1 MAFQAMPSDPLVLAI
16 EDDIRDVF
24 AIHDVTVRGRDGR
37 VVVFVGEFLRDPA
50 MVYRHVAPRL
60 AERDLMALLRREHG
74 RDVLVV
80 QPGARRGRRRAW
92 INAVLF
98 ALTTLSVLA
107 AGTFQS
113 LPESA
118 QASAEGAA
126 GWQALMAVLLAH
138 WPLGVP
144 FTAALL
150 GILGIHELGHYVVGR
165 YYGLD
170 VSLPYFIPLPNML
183 TGTMGAVIR
192 IESPFES
199 RRALFDVGIA
209 GPLAGM
215 AVAIPVVIV
224 GLMQARVTALE
235 PGTCPI
241 VFGEPL
247 LFQWL
252 ALVFAPARPP
262 GTDIEMNPLLLAGW
276 WGFFV
281 TALNLLPV
289 SQLDG
294 GHIAY
299 AIFGRAHRWV
309 ARAAYLAALA
319 VAVFKA
325 PTYLLLLGLVF
336 LMRLDHPPA
345 LDDLTAIGPGRRALG
360 IVTLLSLLILATPQ
374 PLTSLCG

>member
-1 MAFQAMPSDPLVLAI
+1 MPSDPFVLDL
-16 EDDIRDVF
+16 EDVVREVF
-24 AIHDVTVRGRDGR
+24 AIHDVAVRGRDGR

-50 MVYRHVAPRL
+50 LVYRHVAPRL
-60 AERDLMALLRREHG
+60 AERGMMALLRRERG

-80 QPGARRGRRRAW
+80 QPGVRGSRRRVW
-92 INAVLF
+92 VNA
-98 ALTTLSVLA
+98 ALLAVTTLSVLA
-107 AGTFQS
+107 AGTYQS
-113 LPESA
+113 LPAAA
-118 QASAEGAA
+118 QETLAAA
-126 GWQALMAVLLAH
+126 GDLPAFLAALASTMAAH

-150 GILGIHELGHYVVGR
+150 GILGVHELGHYVVGR
-165 YYGLD
+165 HYGLD

-215 AVAIPVVIV
+215 AVAVPVVIL
-224 GLMQARVTALE
+224 GLSQARVMPVDPAS
-235 PGTCPI
+235 CPTI
-241 VFGEPL
+241 FGEPL

-252 ALVFAPARPP
+252 ALAFAPPRPP
-262 GTDIEMNPLLLAGW
+262 GTDLEMNPLLLAGW

-309 ARAAYLAALA
+309 ARLAYAAALA
-319 VAVFKA
+319 VALVEA

-345 LDDLTAIGPGRRALG
+345 LDDLTPIGPGRRALG
-360 IVTLLSLLILATPQ
+360 LVTLASLLVLATPQ
-374 PLTSLCG
+374 PITSLCG